1 MTNAILFPILFTLF
15 CEKYDYTSRM
25 KSLLFTV
32 VITLLLN
39 GCTEEV
45 KNTIT
50 LSGPAQGTTY
60 NITYVAG
67 AYANYRSAIDSIFKV
82 IDQSLS
88 TYQPGSII
96 SQINRNDTAEVDGHF
111 KAVFNKSQAVAE
123 ITNGL
128 FDPTVAPLVNAYGF
142 GFTKK
147 EMVTPALLDSLKKMI
162 GYRHVWL
169 DGNKLVKRFPE
180 VMLDFNA
187 LAPGYTVDVLAAFL
201 ESKGIQNYLVE
212 LGGEVRSKG
221 KKLDGSVWTL
231 GIEQPED
238 NPAEGAQLF
247 TRIQLGDHALAT
259 SGNYKNFY
267 VEGGKKYSH
276 IIDPATGYPAKNNIL
291 SATVIAPDCITAD
304 AYATAFMVMGL
315 DKARAFVEAHP
326 ELQLSVFFI
335 YDQQGI
341 TKTWLSRNFPAL
353 VEQDYQ

>member
-1 MTNAILFPILFTLF
+1 
-15 CEKYDYTSRM
+15 M
-25 KSLLFTV
+25 KSLHFTFL
-32 VITLLLN
+32 IALLLF

-67 AYANYRSAIDSIFKV
+67 AYANYRSAIDSIFNV

-88 TYQPGSII
+88 TYQQGSII
-96 SQINRNDTAEVDGHF
+96 SQINRNETAEVDAHF
-111 KAVFNKSQAVAE
+111 KEVFNQSQAVAE
-123 ITNGL
+123 KTNGL

-147 EMVTPALLDSLKKMI
+147 EMVTPALIDSLKKMI

-169 DGNKLVKRFPE
+169 NGNQLMKRFPE

-187 LAPGYTVDVLAAFL
+187 IAPGYTVDVLAAFL

-221 KKLDGSVWTL
+221 KKLDGSAWTL

-238 NPAEGAQLF
+238 NQVEGAKLF
-247 TRIQLGDHALAT
+247 TRIKLDDYALAT
-259 SGNYKNFY
+259 SGNYKKFY
-267 VEGGKKYSH
+267 LEEGKKYSH
-276 IIDPATGYPAKNNIL
+276 IIDPATGYPAKNSLL
-291 SATVIAPDCITAD
+291 SATVIAPDCISAD

-315 DKARAFVEAHP
+315 EKAQAFVAAHH
-326 ELQLSVFFI
+326 ELQLSAFFI
-335 YDQQGI
+335 YDEQGN
-341 TKTWLSRNFPAL
+341 TKTWLSQNFPAL
-353 VEQDYQ
+353 VD

>member
-1 MTNAILFPILFTLF
+1 
-15 CEKYDYTSRM
+15 M

-32 VITLLLN
+32 VITLLLQ

-50 LSGPAQGTTY
+50 LSGQAQGTTY

-96 SQINRNDTAEVDGHF
+96 SQINRNETAEVDAHF
-111 KAVFNKSQAVAE
+111 KAVFNKSKAVAE

-142 GFTKK
+142 GFTNK
-147 EMVTPALLDSLKKMI
+147 EKVTPALLDSLKEII
-162 GYRHVWL
+162 GYRLVWL
-169 DGNKLVKRFPE
+169 EGNKLVKRFPE

-187 LAPGYTVDVLAAFL
+187 IAPGYTVDVLAAFL

-212 LGGEVRSKG
+212 LGGEVRSNG
-221 KKLDGSVWTL
+221 KKLDGSAWTL

-238 NPAEGAQLF
+238 NQVEGAKLF
-247 TRIQLGDHALAT
+247 TRIKLQDHALAT
-259 SGNYKNFY
+259 SGNYKKFY
-267 VEGGKKYSH
+267 LDEGKKYSH
-276 IIDPATGYPAKNNIL
+276 IIDPNTGYPAKNSLL
-291 SATVIAPDCITAD
+291 STTVIAPDCISAD

-315 DKARAFVEAHP
+315 EKAQAFVATHP

-335 YDQQGI
+335 YDNQGN
-341 TKTWLSRNFPAL
+341 TKSWLSQNFPVL
-353 VEQDYQ
+353 ME

>member
-1 MTNAILFPILFTLF
+1 MKTLVF
-15 CEKYDYTSRM
+15 IV
-25 KSLLFTV
+25 LIAL
-32 VITLLLN
+32 ILN

-67 AYANYRSAIDSIFKV
+67 AYANYRTAIDSIFTT

-96 SQINRNDTAEVDGHF
+96 SQINRNETVEVDAHF
-111 KAVFNKSQAVAE
+111 KGVFNQSIAVAE

-147 EMVTPALLDSLKKMI
+147 EMVTPDLLDSLQKI
-162 GYRHVWL
+162 TGYRHVWL
-169 DGNKLVKRFPE
+169 DGNKLIKRFPE

-187 LAPGYTVDVLAAFL
+187 IAPGYTVDVLAAFL
-201 ESKGIQNYLVE
+201 ESKGIQHYLVE

-221 KKLDGSVWTL
+221 KKLDGSAWTL

-238 NPAEGAQLF
+238 NQVEGAKLF
-247 TRIQLGDHALAT
+247 TRIKLEDYALAT
-259 SGNYKNFY
+259 SGNYKKFY
-267 VEGGKKYSH
+267 LEEGKKYSH
-276 IIDPATGYPAKNNIL
+276 IIDPTTGYPAKNSLL
-291 SATVIAPDCITAD
+291 STTVIAPDCISAD
-304 AYATAFMVMGL
+304 AYATVFMVMGL
-315 DKARAFVEAHP
+315 EKAKAFVAVHP
-326 ELQLSVFFI
+326 ELLLSVFFI
-335 YDQQGI
+335 YDNQGT
-341 TKTWLSRNFPAL
+341 TKTWLSQNFPVL
-353 VEQDYQ
+353 ME

>member
-1 MTNAILFPILFTLF
+1 M
-15 CEKYDYTSRM
+15 KY
-25 KSLLFTV
+25 LLFTAL
-32 VITLLLN
+32 IAFILH

-67 AYANYRSAIDSIFKV
+67 AYANYRSAIDSIFNT

-88 TYQPGSII
+88 TYKPGSII
-96 SQINRNDTAEVDGHF
+96 SKINRNETAVVDVHF
-111 KAVFNKSQAVAE
+111 KAVFNQSIAVAE

-147 EMVTPALLDSLKKMI
+147 EMVTPALLDSLKKII

-169 DGNKLVKRFPE
+169 DGNKLMKRFPE

-187 LAPGYTVDVLAAFL
+187 IAPGYTVDVLAAFL
-201 ESKGIQNYLVE
+201 ESKGIYHYLVE

-221 KKLDGSVWTL
+221 KKLDGSAWTL

-238 NPAEGAQLF
+238 NQVEGARLF
-247 TRIQLGDHALAT
+247 TSIKLRDYALAT
-259 SGNYKNFY
+259 SGNYKKFY
-267 VEGGKKYSH
+267 VEEGKKYSH
-276 IIDPATGYPAKNNIL
+276 IIDPFTGYPVKNNIL
-291 SATVIAPDCITAD
+291 SATVIAPDCISAD

-315 DKARAFVEAHP
+315 DKAQAFVAAHS

-335 YDQQGI
+335 YDEQGI
-341 TKTWLSRNFPAL
+341 TKTWLSQNFPAL
-353 VEQDYQ
+353 VE